1 MFRNTSTIEMWQNV
15 ISAPPGLGFLSAY
28 ISMPCD
34 ETFGWCK
41 ESYQREI
48 GLKRRR
54 ARTFGY
60 INDGGPYYFFQ
71 SWKPRCWNNF
81 CTVVDS
87 ARKVYRTLINE
98 ELVYENLQYSGVHK
112 TSAELSNKS
121 RIVMMNYIQD
131 FSYPMY
137 GALTDVHLW
146 DRPLKDTEIKF
157 WAQCRDDVGG
167 NVFNWTTDNLEIF
180 GYKEV
185 TRNKEEVCPRS
196 KNKSE
201 YVPFEEIMTNLEE
214 TLIFCKNLGG
224 EMAVVT
230 DSESLNQMAEAG
242 KQVEFLKCRPPY
254 VNGLGWFFGGHHDME
269 EEKTWVDANTRNKIQ
284 WNIPWD
290 TGYPK
295 LYDNYDCSFFHVETL
310 KFEDHLCNYQ
320 YCPMCRFDSLPV
332 SFMLRG
338 VCMFSSVD
346 SYFVSRY
353 IFS

>member
-1 MFRNTSTIEMWQNV
+1 MWQNV

-71 SWKPRCWNNF
+71 SWKPRFWNNF

-87 ARKVYRTLINE
+87 ARRVYRTTINE
-98 ELVYENLQYSGVHK
+98 QLVYENLQYSGVHK

-146 DRPLKDTEIKF
+146 DRPLSDTEIKL
-157 WAQCRDDVGG
+157 WV
-167 NVFNWTTDNLEIF
+167 
-180 GYKEV
+180 Y
-185 TRNKEEVCPRS
+185 
-196 KNKSE
+196 
-201 YVPFEEIMTNLEE
+201 
-214 TLIFCKNLGG
+214 LI
-224 EMAVVT
+224 
-230 DSESLNQMAEAG
+230 
-242 KQVEFLKCRPPY
+242 
-254 VNGLGWFFGGHHDME
+254 
-269 EEKTWVDANTRNKIQ
+269 
-284 WNIPWD
+284 
-290 TGYPK
+290 
-295 LYDNYDCSFFHVETL
+295 DC
-310 KFEDHLCNYQ
+310 
-320 YCPMCRFDSLPV
+320 
-332 SFMLRG
+332 
-338 VCMFSSVD
+338 
-346 SYFVSRY
+346 
-353 IFS
+353 